1 MELAVDKA
9 IDTSRGLE
17 PEDAGALLAAT
28 ALRLQESDLTA
39 EESRDPRV
47 EALSS
52 ALAASFSEQP
62 SSASPFTPSAKK
74 KQIIRAGEL
83 QKDLRPNG

>member
-1 MELAVDKA
+1 MAVDKA

-39 EESRDPRV
+39 EESRDPQRLLDWV
-47 EALSS
+47 
-52 ALAASFSEQP
+52 
-62 SSASPFTPSAKK
+62 
-74 KQIIRAGEL
+74 GEL
-83 QKDLRPNG
+83 RDDPGVFNCVQRKGTIVYVPPRAFPRGRQPGG